1 MAKFLQF
8 MTSRDLSAL
17 GINQEVFDGLFKQK
31 SIFPDFFQGLYSLS
45 PLIFPVNLDV
55 YGYGMAW
62 FLSKY
67 RGN

>member
-1 MAKFLQF
+1 
-8 MTSRDLSAL
+8 
-17 GINQEVFDGLFKQK
+17 
-31 SIFPDFFQGLYSLS
+31 LYSLS